1 MALEGRTKIRIVG
14 IDISETAV
22 ETAQAISSWIG
33 GTPAEFCV
41 ENLTF
46 PAETQIDCEG
56 RDVVF
61 FSISV
66 LNKIK
71 ILDSNVFQILVSRV
85 KNYGRIRFVLIES
98 FGWQIYRDKAL
109 NRFFWKWII
118 R

>member
-1 MALEGRTKIRIVG
+1 MDLEGRTKIRMVG
-14 IDISETAV
+14 IDISETVA

-33 GTPAEFCV
+33 GAPAEFDV

-46 PAETQIDCEG
+46 PAETPIDCKD

-71 ILDSNVFQILVSRV
+71 TLDSNVFQTLVSRV

-98 FGWQIYRDKAL
+98 FSW
-109 NRFFWKWII
+109 
-118 R
+118 

>member
-1 MALEGRTKIRIVG
+1 MSSWLEGLSNVRMVG
-14 IDISETAV
+14 IDISETAS

-33 GTPAEFCV
+33 GAPAEFCV

-46 PAETQIDCEG
+46 PAETPIDCEG

-71 ILDSNVFQILVSRV
+71 TLDSNVFQTLVSRV

-98 FGWQIYRDKAL
+98 FSGQIYLDQAL
-109 NRFFWKWII
+109 NDFFYA
-118 R
+118 

>member
-1 MALEGRTKIRIVG
+1 MALEGRTKIRMVG

-22 ETAQAISSWIG
+22 ETAKAISSWIG
-33 GTPAEFCV
+33 DAPAEFYA
-41 ENLTF
+41 ENLAF
-46 PAETQIDCEG
+46 PAEIPIDCEG